1 MNRWATLLKKQWWII
16 LMAEL
21 AIMYLLAVGML
32 YGFQRRLIFQPD
44 SRPPDL
50 AAAKLNGQLDSLQE
64 VKILTSDAL
73 NLLAW
78 YHPAATGK
86 PVVLMFHGNAGNLQY
101 RTFKIQ
107 PLIKAGYGVLL
118 PAWRGYS
125 GNAGA
130 PSQQGL
136 FADAD
141 AAMAWLVGQGITPDR
156 TVLYG
161 ESLGTAMAI
170 RGAANNPQ
178 IKAVILE
185 APFTSMVALTAYHM
199 PIIPKPL
206 AKILVKDPFDSLGQ
220 IGQVK
225 APLLLLHGWLDYTV
239 PIGHG
244 QALLAAATAPK
255 RLIDYRHAG
264 HNDLYDFGAGH
275 DILAFLSNPV
285 VEAMHDQQPL
295 PASQP

>member
-1 MNRWATLLKKQWWII
+1 MNRWATLLKKRWWII

-32 YGFQRRLIFQPD
+32 YGFQRRLIYQTD
-44 SRPPDL
+44 VRVPDL
-50 AAAKLNGQLDSLQE
+50 AATQIQGLQA
-64 VKILTSDAL
+64 VQIPTSDAL

-107 PLIKAGYGVLL
+107 SLIKAGYGVLL

-141 AAMAWLVGQGITPDR
+141 AAMAWLAGQGVAPGQ

-161 ESLGTAMAI
+161 ESLGTAMAV
-170 RGAANNPQ
+170 RGAANSPQ
-178 IKAVILE
+178 VKALILE
-185 APFTSMVALTAYHM
+185 APFTSMVALTSRHM
-199 PIIPKPL
+199 PFLPVAL
-206 AKILVKDPFDSLGQ
+206 AKLLIKDPYDSLSR
-220 IGQVK
+220 IGQVR
-225 APLLLLHGWLDYTV
+225 APLLLLHGDQDQVV
-239 PIGHG
+239 PV
-244 QALLAAATAPK
+244 ALGRQLFAAANDTKYLKDYPK
-255 RLIDYRHAG
+255 AG
-264 HNDLYDFGAGH
+264 HNDLYDFGAGY

-285 VEAMHDQQPL
+285 IEATNDQPSFPQRQP
-295 PASQP
+295 